1 MRFFNRNELF
11 LLEEEVKRNF
21 SAKYK
26 DSVLGIFWTV
36 LKPLMIMVLLTIIF
50 STMFSR
56 SIGNYPVY
64 LLCGRCIYDWFT
76 SSVSVSI
83 NAIKSNKSILQRT
96 AAPKH
101 IFILGGIIS
110 EFLNFLITL
119 IILFGVM
126 IVTKAPFNLFV
137 MPLSIIPVISLILM
151 VTGLGFM
158 LSIMSVYF
166 TDIKHL
172 WGIVSMM
179 LMYASAIFYPMDMIP
194 EPYHSYL
201 ILNPI
206 FWIIDQFRSFIYLGT
221 IPSALYILNSLLL
234 SSIILVLGLII
245 FKKYEKK
252 VIMKL

>member
-1 MRFFNRNELF
+1 MRFFSKNELF

-36 LKPLMIMVLLTIIF
+36 LKPLLIMVLLTIIF

-56 SIGNYPVY
+56 SIENYPVY
-64 LLCGRCIYDWFT
+64 LLSGRCIYDWFT
-76 SSVSVSI
+76 SSVSVSL
-83 NAIKSNKSILQRT
+83 NSIKGNKSILQKT

-101 IFILGGIIS
+101 IFILGGILS

-119 IILFGVM
+119 MILFGVM
-126 IVTKAPFNLFV
+126 IVTNTPFNLFV
-137 MPLSIIPVISLILM
+137 MPLSIIPAISMIIM

-158 LSIMSVYF
+158 LSIMNVYY

-172 WGIVSMM
+172 WSVVSMM
-179 LMYASAIFYPMDMIP
+179 LMYASAIFYPMDIIP

-201 ILNPI
+201 ILNPV
-206 FWIIDQFRSFIYLGT
+206 FWVIDQFRSLIYLGT
-221 IPSALYILNSLLL
+221 IPSTMYMLNSLLL
-234 SSIILVLGLII
+234 SSIILVFGLII
-245 FKKYEKK
+245 FKKYEKH